1 MFVIRTPLNPDG
13 DFTMQYRTLGR
24 TQLRVSEIGYGGGRV
39 RPDQDEQALIQML
52 HRAFD
57 MGLNYIDTAPTY
69 GNGLSETVIGKAI
82 QGRRD
87 GLILA
92 TKTEAFDPQGI
103 LADVEGSLTRLQTDV
118 IDVLQFHG
126 GWHQEDDADR
136 ILEQGGLETYQKL
149 RDQGKIRFIGFSA
162 DGPSG
167 GVERMV
173 ASGEFDM
180 IQTHYNLMYQS
191 TCDIFGN
198 RGMIPEAVAKDMG
211 IVLMRSTTS
220 NAFQNLMQRC
230 FPTQMEGVDLDSFL
244 LNYVLSNPLVDVA
257 LMSLQSV
264 DDVEWT
270 NAVSDDVEQRLDLQ
284 AVHGR

>member
-1 MFVIRTPLNPDG
+1 
-13 DFTMQYRTLGR
+13 MQYRTLGR

-39 RPDQDEQALIQML
+39 RPDQDEQALIRML
-52 HRAFD
+52 HHAFEV
-57 MGLNYIDTAPTY
+57 GLNYIDTAPTY
-69 GNGLSETVIGKAI
+69 GNGLSETVIGRAI

-126 GWHQEDDADR
+126 GWHQGDDADQ
-136 ILEQGGLETYQKL
+136 ILDQGGLETYQKL

-173 ASGEFDM
+173 ASSEFDM
-180 IQTHYNLMYQS
+180 IQVHYNLMYQS

-198 RGMIPEAVAKDMG
+198 CGTIPEADAQEMG
-211 IVLMRSTTS
+211 VVLMRSTTS

-257 LMSLQSV
+257 LMSLQSL

-270 NAVSDDVEQRLDLQ
+270 NAVSDDVEQRLDLR

>member
-1 MFVIRTPLNPDG
+1 
-13 DFTMQYRTLGR
+13 MQYRTLGR

-39 RPDQDEQALIQML
+39 RPDQDEQTLIQML

-69 GNGLSETVIGKAI
+69 GNGLSETVIGKAV

-92 TKTEAFDPQGI
+92 TKTEVFDPQGI
-103 LADVEGSLTRLQTDV
+103 LADVEGSLIRLQTDV

-126 GWHQEDDADR
+126 GWHQEDDADQ

-180 IQTHYNLMYQS
+180 IQTHYNLNVSEHLRHLWQS
-191 TCDIFGN
+191 WDDTGGGRQGHGGCVDAFN
-198 RGMIPEAVAKDMG
+198 DKQCLPKSDAAV
-211 IVLMRSTTS
+211 
-220 NAFQNLMQRC
+220 F
-230 FPTQMEGVDLDSFL
+230 
-244 LNYVLSNPLVDVA
+244 
-257 LMSLQSV
+257 
-264 DDVEWT
+264 
-270 NAVSDDVEQRLDLQ
+270 SDTDGGD
-284 AVHGR
+284 